1 MEEEEGKREEYKRRL
16 EEHLEKKAEK
26 RRLFNIDEFVAEVDE
41 ILEAEVPDLNLV
53 VRYKRLTN
61 ADLLKVLKIEDSSEQ
76 GLEILFYMLS
86 RADPSVTREK
96 VRKLD
101 PIVTAKILSAIM
113 AETPLFLTQ
122 PT

>member
-1 MEEEEGKREEYKRRL
+1 MKEEEGKREEYKRRL
-16 EEHLEKKAEK
+16 DEHLEKKAEK
-26 RRLFNIDEFVAEVDE
+26 RRLFNIDEFVAEADE
-41 ILEAEVPDLNLV
+41 ILEAEIPDLDLV

-61 ADLLKVLKIEDSSEQ
+61 ADLLKVLKIDDPSEQ

-86 RADPSVTREK
+86 RADPAVTREK
-96 VRKLD
+96 VRQLD